1 MNHLLSPASL
11 PRNHRT
17 ISVRTQPIYR
27 RNGVWHSFWI
37 TETVTAFVAYG
48 IYRKALRNK

>member
-27 RNGVWHSFWI
+27 RKWSMALFLDNRNS
-37 TETVTAFVAYG
+37 YG
-48 IYRKALRNK
+48 ICGLWHLSKSLA